1 MRLAANHAEHRS
13 HSDTELPRSAPDA
26 LAGRL
31 GMADGLFFVLSN
43 PRAAQPPPSGAS
55 TGQP

>member
-43 PRAAQPPPSGAS
+43 PRAAQPPP
-55 TGQP
+55 